1 MPPCYPPSFPYAIV
15 GKPVTELSIILPAIN
30 EADNLSVPLPRL
42 HDVAK
47 TIGPY
52 EIVVIDGGS
61 TDDTPTRAAMHG
73 AKVHFQK
80 ARGYGMALK
89 EAFELAQGKYIVTMD
104 ADYSHDPGFIRD
116 LYAQRD
122 RAAVAIA
129 SRYAPGGSSEVSG
142 LRSTLSRILNT
153 VFRRVLSIPIRDM
166 SSGFRLYRRSAL
178 QEIEITRRNFD
189 ALEEILIKLVGM
201 GHGVVEVPFTYKAR
215 GAGVSKA
222 RVFKFGLQLAAT
234 LHSLW
239 QLRNGCDW
247 CDYDHRAYD
256 SKHFLQRYWQRK
268 RHEIIMD
275 WHRAG
280 GRVLDI
286 GCGSS
291 RILESVPGMV
301 GLDVSIQKL
310 RFMSHRGCLALRGSV
325 YDLPFPD
332 GAFDEVIFSQVI
344 EHIPPKPSIMG
355 EIRRVMKPGGRL
367 IIGTP
372 DYDRMFW
379 VILEYFYNA
388 LKPEAY
394 AHEHIAHYTLGSM
407 RKLLADNGFEHIR
420 SRYVGGGELVQLA
433 IRR

>member
-1 MPPCYPPSFPYAIV
+1 
-15 GKPVTELSIILPAIN
+15 
-30 EADNLSVPLPRL
+30 
-42 HDVAK
+42 
-47 TIGPY
+47 
-52 EIVVIDGGS
+52 
-61 TDDTPTRAAMHG
+61 
-73 AKVHFQK
+73 
-80 ARGYGMALK
+80 MALK
-89 EAFELAQGKYIVTMD
+89 EAFERAEGKYIVTMD
-104 ADYSHDPGFIRD
+104 ADYSHDPYFVRD
-116 LYAQRD
+116 LYNARGS
-122 RAAVAIA
+122 AAVVIA
-129 SRYAPGGSSEVSG
+129 SRYVPGGSSEVSG
-142 LRSTLSRILNT
+142 TRSILSRILNT
-153 VFRRVLSIPIRDM
+153 AFRRILAIPLRDM
-166 SSGFRLYRRSAL
+166 SSGFRLYRREAL
-178 QEIEITRRNFD
+178 REIQITRRNFD

-201 GHGVVEVPFTYKAR
+201 GHEAIEIPFVYKAR

-222 RVFKFGLQLAAT
+222 RVIKFGIQLART

-256 SKHFLQRYWQRK
+256 SPHFLQRYWQRK

-275 WHRAG
+275 WHRPG

-291 RILESVPGMV
+291 RILESVPGMI

-310 RFMSHRGCLALRGSV
+310 RFMGRRGCLVLEGSV
-325 YDLPFPD
+325 YSLPFPD
-332 GAFDEVIFSQVI
+332 SSFDEVIFSQVI
-344 EHIPPKPSIMG
+344 EHIPPKLQIMD

-379 VILEYFYNA
+379 VILEEFYNA

-407 RKLLADNGFEHIR
+407 RRLLAENGFLHLR
-420 SRYVGGGELVQLA
+420 SRYVGGGELIQLA
-433 IRR
+433 VKE

>member
-1 MPPCYPPSFPYAIV
+1 M
-15 GKPVTELSIILPAIN
+15 TELTIVLPAIN
-30 EADNLSVPLPRL
+30 EADNLSSLLPRL
-42 HDVAK
+42 HEVARS
-47 TIGPY
+47 IGSY
-52 EIVVIDGGS
+52 EILVVDGGS
-61 TDDTPTRAAMHG
+61 TDDTPQRATMHG
-73 AKVHFQK
+73 ARVHFQK
-80 ARGYGMALK
+80 ERGYGRALK
-89 EAFELAQGKYIVTMD
+89 EAFEQAQGKFIVTMD
-104 ADYSHDPGFIRD
+104 ADYSHDPYFIRD
-116 LYAQRD
+116 LYAAREK
-122 RAAVAIA
+122 AAIVVA
-129 SRYAPGGSSEVSG
+129 SRYVVGGSSEVSG
-142 LRSTLSRILNT
+142 TRSVLSRILNAT
-153 VFRRVLSIPIRDM
+153 FRRVLAIPIRDM
-166 SSGFRLYRRSAL
+166 SSGFRLYRHDAL
-178 QEIEITRRNFD
+178 REIEITRRNFD

-201 GHGVVEVPFTYKAR
+201 GHAAVEVPFVYKAR

-222 RVFKFGLQLAAT
+222 RVFKFGIQLAKT

-256 SKHFLQRYWQRK
+256 STHFLQRYWQRK

-275 WHRAG
+275 WHRPG

-310 RFMSHRGCLALRGSV
+310 RFMGRRGCLVLKGSV
-325 YDLPFPD
+325 YSLPFPD

-344 EHIPPKPSIMG
+344 EHIPPKPQIMG

-372 DYDRMFW
+372 DYDRITW
-379 VILEYFYNA
+379 VILEHFYNA
-388 LKPEAY
+388 IKPEAY

-407 RKLLADNGFEHIR
+407 RNLLAANGFEHLR

-433 IRR
+433 LKR

>member
-1 MPPCYPPSFPYAIV
+1 M
-15 GKPVTELSIILPAIN
+15 TELSIILPAIN
-30 EADNLSVPLPRL
+30 EADNLSVLLPKL
-42 HDVAK
+42 HEVCK
-47 TIGPY
+47 SIGAY
-52 EIVVIDGGS
+52 EILVVDGGS
-61 TDDTPTRAAMHG
+61 TDDTATRSTMHG

-80 ARGYGMALK
+80 QRGYGMALK
-89 EAFELAQGKYIVTMD
+89 EAFDLAQGKYIVTMD
-104 ADYSHDPGFIRD
+104 ADYSHDPTFIRD

-122 RAAVAIA
+122 KASVAIA
-129 SRYAPGGSSEVSG
+129 SRYAPGGASDVSG
-142 LRSTLSRILNT
+142 LRSVLSRILNT
-153 VFRRVLSIPIRDM
+153 LFRRVLSIPIRDM
-166 SSGFRLYRRSAL
+166 SSGYRLYRRTAL
-178 QEIEITRRNFD
+178 QEIQITRPNFD

-222 RVFKFGLQLAAT
+222 RVIKFGIQLMKT

-275 WHRAG
+275 WHRPLPK
-280 GRVLDI
+280 VLDI

-291 RILESVPGMV
+291 RILESVPGMI

-310 RFMSHRGCLALRGSV
+310 RFMSRRGCPVLRGSI
-325 YDLPFPD
+325 YSLPFPD
-332 GAFDEVIFSQVI
+332 GTFDEVIFSQVI
-344 EHIPPKPSIMG
+344 EHIPPKPQIMG

-407 RKLLADNGFEHIR
+407 RKLLKDTGFRHIR

-433 IRR
+433 IRQ

>member
-1 MPPCYPPSFPYAIV
+1 MGP
-15 GKPVTELSIILPAIN
+15 PVTDLSIILPAIN
-30 EADNLSVPLPRL
+30 EADNLSILLPRL
-42 HDVAK
+42 HDVGK
-47 TIGPY
+47 SIGTY

-61 TDDTPTRAAMHG
+61 TDDTRARSAMHG
-73 AKVHFQK
+73 AKVHVQRE
-80 ARGYGMALK
+80 RGYGTALK
-89 EAFELAQGKYIVTMD
+89 EAFALAQGKYIVTMD
-104 ADYSHDPGFIRD
+104 ADYSHDPSFIRD

-122 RAAVAIA
+122 RASVVVA
-129 SRYAPGGSSEVSG
+129 SRYVPGGSSDVSG
-142 LRSTLSRILNT
+142 LRSVLSRILNT
-153 VFRRVLSIPIRDM
+153 VFRRVLTIPIHDM
-166 SSGFRLYRRSAL
+166 SSGFRLYRRAAL
-178 QEIEITRRNFD
+178 EEIDITRRNFD

-201 GHGVVEVPFTYKAR
+201 GHGVIEVPFTYKAR

-222 RVFKFGLQLAAT
+222 RVIKFGLQLAKT
-234 LHSLW
+234 LYSLW

-275 WHRAG
+275 WHRPAK
-280 GRVLDI
+280 RVLDI

-291 RILESVPGMV
+291 RILESVPGMI

-310 RFMSHRGCLALRGSV
+310 RFMSRRGCPVLRGSV
-325 YDLPFPD
+325 YCLPFPD

-344 EHIPPKPSIMG
+344 EHIPPKPQIMG
-355 EIRRVMKPGGRL
+355 EIRRVLKPGGRL

-407 RKLLADNGFEHIR
+407 RKLLADNGFEHLR

-433 IRR
+433 VRR

>member
-1 MPPCYPPSFPYAIV
+1 MTA
-15 GKPVTELSIILPAIN
+15 PVTELSIILPAIN
-30 EADNLSVPLPRL
+30 EADNLSILLPRL
-42 HDVAK
+42 HDVGK
-47 TIGPY
+47 SIGTY
-52 EIVVIDGGS
+52 EIIVVDGGS
-61 TDDTPTRAAMHG
+61 TDDTAARSTMHG

-80 ARGYGMALK
+80 ERGYGMALK
-89 EAFELAQGKYIVTMD
+89 EAFDLAKGRYIVTMD
-104 ADYSHDPGFIRD
+104 ADYSHDPSFIRD
-116 LYAQRD
+116 LYAQREKYS
-122 RAAVAIA
+122 VAIA
-129 SRYAPGGSSEVSG
+129 SRYAPGGSSDVSG
-142 LRSTLSRILNT
+142 LRSVLSRILNT
-153 VFRRVLSIPIRDM
+153 VFRRMLAIPIRDM
-166 SSGFRLYRRSAL
+166 SSGYRLYRRTAL
-178 QEIEITRRNFD
+178 EEIQITRRNFD

-222 RVFKFGLQLAAT
+222 RVFKFGIQLAKT

-256 SKHFLQRYWQRK
+256 SKHYLQRYWQRK

-275 WHRAG
+275 WHRPAK
-280 GRVLDI
+280 RVLDI

-291 RILESVPGMV
+291 RILESVPGMI

-310 RFMSHRGCLALRGSV
+310 RFMSRRGCPVLRGSI
-325 YDLPFPD
+325 YCLPFPD
-332 GAFDEVIFSQVI
+332 GYFDEVIFSQVI
-344 EHIPPKPSIMG
+344 EHIPPKPQIMG
-355 EIRRVMKPGGRL
+355 EIRRVMRPGGRL

-407 RKLLADNGFEHIR
+407 RKLLADNGFEHLR

>member
-1 MPPCYPPSFPYAIV
+1 M
-15 GKPVTELSIILPAIN
+15 TELSIILPAIN
-30 EADNLSVPLPRL
+30 EAENLALLLPRL
-42 HDVAK
+42 HEVAK
-47 TIGPY
+47 GIGPY
-52 EIVVIDGGS
+52 EIIVVDGGS
-61 TDDTPTRAAMHG
+61 TDDTAARSAAQG
-73 AKVHFQK
+73 ARVHLQK
-80 ARGYGMALK
+80 ERGYGKALQ
-89 EAFELAQGKYIVTMD
+89 EAFEQARGKYIVTMD
-104 ADYSHDPGFIRD
+104 ADYSHDPSFIRD
-116 LYAQRD
+116 LYAARD
-122 RAAVAIA
+122 RGAVAIA
-129 SRYAPGGSSEVSG
+129 SRYVPGGSSDVSG
-142 LRSTLSRILNT
+142 VRSALSRVLNT
-153 VFRRVLSIPIRDM
+153 AFRRVLAIPIQDM

-201 GHGVVEVPFTYKAR
+201 GHGVVEVPFIYKAR

-222 RVFKFGLQLAAT
+222 RVIKFGIQLART

-275 WHRAG
+275 WHRPG

-291 RILESVPGMV
+291 RILESVPGMI

-310 RFMSHRGCLALRGSV
+310 RFMSRRGCRTLRGSV
-325 YDLPFPD
+325 YELPFPD

-344 EHIPPKPSIMG
+344 EHIPPKPQIMG
-355 EIRRVMKPGGRL
+355 EIRRVMKAGARL

-372 DYDRMFW
+372 DYDRLFW
-379 VILEYFYNA
+379 VILELFYNA

-407 RKLLADNGFEHIR
+407 RRLLAESGFEHVR
-420 SRYVGGGELVQLA
+420 SRYVGGGELIQLA
-433 IRR
+433 FKR

>member
-1 MPPCYPPSFPYAIV
+1 VI
-15 GKPVTELSIILPAIN
+15 ELSIILPAIN
-30 EADNLSVPLPRL
+30 EADNLSNLLPRL
-42 HDVAK
+42 HEVAK
-47 TIGPY
+47 TIGSY
-52 EIVVIDGGS
+52 EIVVVDGGS
-61 TDDTPTRAAMHG
+61 TDDTPRRATIHG
-73 AKVHFQK
+73 ARVLFQQE
-80 ARGYGMALK
+80 RGYGMALK
-89 EAFELAQGKYIVTMD
+89 EAFERAEGKYIVTMD
-104 ADYSHDPGFIRD
+104 ADYSHDPYFVRD
-116 LYAQRD
+116 LYNARGS
-122 RAAVAIA
+122 AAVVIA
-129 SRYAPGGSSEVSG
+129 SRYVPGGSSEVSG
-142 LRSTLSRILNT
+142 TRSILSRILNT
-153 VFRRVLSIPIRDM
+153 AFRRILAIPLRDM
-166 SSGFRLYRRSAL
+166 SSGFRLYRREAL
-178 QEIEITRRNFD
+178 REIQITRRNFD

-201 GHGVVEVPFTYKAR
+201 GHEAIEIPFVYKAR

-222 RVFKFGLQLAAT
+222 RVIKFGIQLART

-256 SKHFLQRYWQRK
+256 SSHFLQRYWQRK

-275 WHRAG
+275 WHRPG

-291 RILESVPGMV
+291 RILESVPGMI

-310 RFMSHRGCLALRGSV
+310 RFMGRRGCLVLEGSV
-325 YDLPFPD
+325 YSLPFPD

-344 EHIPPKPSIMG
+344 EHIPPKLQIMD

-379 VILEYFYNA
+379 VILEEFYNA

-407 RKLLADNGFEHIR
+407 RRLLAENGFQHLR
-420 SRYVGGGELVQLA
+420 SRYVGGGELIQLA
-433 IRR
+433 VKE

>member
-1 MPPCYPPSFPYAIV
+1 MCYDRE
-15 GKPVTELSIILPAIN
+15 PVTELSIILPAIN
-30 EADNLSVPLPRL
+30 EADNLSVLLPRL
-42 HDVAK
+42 HEVGK
-47 TIGPY
+47 SIGSY
-52 EIVVIDGGS
+52 EIIVMDGGS
-61 TDDTPTRAAMHG
+61 TDDTAARSTMHG

-80 ARGYGMALK
+80 QRGYGMALK
-89 EAFELAQGKYIVTMD
+89 EAFAIAQGKFIVTMD
-104 ADYSHDPGFIRD
+104 ADYSHDPTFIRD
-116 LYAQRD
+116 LYAQREKTSV
-122 RAAVAIA
+122 AVA
-129 SRYAPGGSSEVSG
+129 SRYAPGGSSDVSG
-142 LRSTLSRILNT
+142 LRSVLSRILNT
-153 VFRRVLSIPIRDM
+153 VFRRVLAIPIRDM

-178 QEIEITRRNFD
+178 QEIEITRSNFD

-222 RVFKFGLQLAAT
+222 RVFKFGLQLMAT

-256 SKHFLQRYWQRK
+256 SSHFLQRYWQRK

-275 WHRAG
+275 WHRPAK
-280 GRVLDI
+280 RVLDI

-291 RILESVPGMV
+291 RILESVPGMI

-310 RFMSHRGCLALRGSV
+310 RFMGRRGCPVLRGSI
-325 YDLPFPD
+325 YSLPFPD

-344 EHIPPKPSIMG
+344 EHIPPKPQIMG

-379 VILEYFYNA
+379 VILELFYNA

-407 RKLLADNGFEHIR
+407 RKLLADNGFEHLR

>member
-1 MPPCYPPSFPYAIV
+1 
-15 GKPVTELSIILPAIN
+15 VTELSIILPAIN
-30 EADNLSVPLPRL
+30 EADNLSNLLPRL
-42 HDVAK
+42 HEVAK
-47 TIGPY
+47 SIGPY
-52 EIVVIDGGS
+52 EIVVVEGGS
-61 TDDTPTRAAMHG
+61 TDDTAARATMHG
-73 AKVHFQK
+73 ARVHFQK
-80 ARGYGMALK
+80 ERGYGMALK
-89 EAFELAQGKYIVTMD
+89 EAFAQAKGKYIITMD
-104 ADYSHDPGFIRD
+104 ADYSHDPSFIKD
-116 LYAQRD
+116 LYAARD
-122 RAAVAIA
+122 RGAVVIA
-129 SRYAPGGSSEVSG
+129 SRYVQGGSSDVSG
-142 LRSTLSRILNT
+142 LRSVLSRILNT
-153 VFRRVLSIPIRDM
+153 VFRRVLAIPIHDM

-178 QEIEITRRNFD
+178 EEIEITRTHFD

-201 GHGVVEVPFTYKAR
+201 GHGAIEVPFTYKAR

-222 RVFKFGLQLAAT
+222 RVIKFGIQLAKT

-275 WHRAG
+275 WHRPG
-280 GRVLDI
+280 GLVLDI

-310 RFMSHRGCLALRGSV
+310 RFMSRRGCIALRGSV
-325 YDLPFPD
+325 YTLPFPD

-344 EHIPPKPSIMG
+344 EHIPPKPQIMG
-355 EIRRVMKPGGRL
+355 EVRRILKPGGRL

-379 VILEYFYNA
+379 VILEHFYNA

-407 RKLLADNGFEHIR
+407 RRLLADNGFEHVR

-433 IRR
+433 VKR